1 MGQQAAYASINI
13 AMKVL
18 KEKKPEQLYRTLT
31 EEVTGEMR
39 RKVLNEKKV
48 LKMKASTR
56 KSWSIRCL
64 RWMEHMP
71 EALINKD
78 VKLKG
83 TKKELKEWIRKS
95 IPVKGDRIL
104 WGQKLTGETRRKRK
118 RNPARQDN
126 DDGSG
131 QEEEPAAEEEESRE
145 EDQLHNAIEVDN
157 EEREIEEE
165 ESRGTNQQD
174 MILKMK
180 LTKKC
185 RIYWRDQERRMKSQ
199 ERGKRTWRGR
209 RGTESPPREGVEP
222 PHLGEGGSLLPEFVQ
237 GTSSGEPLI
246 LRGNNPLILTS
257 CMATDPRLPAQQIGG
272 ESKQETWWC
281 QWLGVRWRNIR
292 KMNTW
297 PRSGVG

>member
-1 MGQQAAYASINI
+1 MCQQAAYASLKT

-18 KEKKPEQLYRTLT
+18 KEKKPERLYRTLT
-31 EEVTGEMR
+31 EELTGEMK

-56 KSWSIRCL
+56 KAWSIRCL

-131 QEEEPAAEEEESRE
+131 QEEEPAVEEEESRE
-145 EDQLHNAIEVDN
+145 EVEN
-157 EEREIEEE
+157 EETEIEEE
-165 ESRGTNQQD
+165 ESRGTTQQD
-174 MILKMK
+174 MILEKK
-180 LTKKC
+180 LSKKC
-185 RIYWRDQERRMKSQ
+185 RRYWRDRERRKKSQ

-209 RGTESPPREGVEP
+209 RGTESLPRAGVEP
-222 PHLGEGGSLLPEFVQ
+222 PHLGEGGSLLPVCA
-237 GTSSGEPLI
+237 GHI
-246 LRGNNPLILTS
+246 
-257 CMATDPRLPAQQIGG
+257 
-272 ESKQETWWC
+272 
-281 QWLGVRWRNIR
+281 
-292 KMNTW
+292 
-297 PRSGVG
+297 VG